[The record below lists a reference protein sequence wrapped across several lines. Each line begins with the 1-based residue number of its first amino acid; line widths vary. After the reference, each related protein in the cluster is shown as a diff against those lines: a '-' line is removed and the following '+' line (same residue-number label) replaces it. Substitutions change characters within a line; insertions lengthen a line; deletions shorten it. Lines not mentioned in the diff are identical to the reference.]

1 VHPPSLW
8 RLRIKVERERERE
21 STSAKTRM
29 MGNNTTDHEAPTTPA
44 TPLGLQGTHGR
55 MLPPRAH
62 GNIAPRWRE
71 LQGANNWA
79 GLLNPLDEDLR
90 AEIIRY
96 GEFTEVTY
104 DAFDFD
110 KHSQYCGSCK
120 YSKKNLFKEVELH
133 DTGYT
138 VTRYKIITKHY
149 HEPLTSISGKIML
162 RVINASQSI
171 RSGSSIFRIAVSK
184 TASVAFN
191 ELMSSCLRKR
201 CNMLRK
207 KALRGIH

>member
-1 VHPPSLW
+1 
-8 RLRIKVERERERE
+8 
-21 STSAKTRM
+21 
-29 MGNNTTDHEAPTTPA
+29 
-44 TPLGLQGTHGR
+44 
-55 MLPPRAH
+55 MLPPRAQGH
-62 GNIAPRWRE
+62 IAPRWRE

-120 YSKKNLFKEVELH
+120 YSKQNLFNEVELH

-138 VTRYKIITKHY
+138 VTR
-149 HEPLTSISGKIML
+149 
-162 RVINASQSI
+162 
-171 RSGSSIFRIAVSK
+171 
-184 TASVAFN
+184 
-191 ELMSSCLRKR
+191 
-201 CNMLRK
+201 
-207 KALRGIH
+207 

>member
-1 VHPPSLW
+1 
-8 RLRIKVERERERE
+8 
-21 STSAKTRM
+21 M
-29 MGNNTTDHEAPTTPA
+29 MGNNTTADHEGPTTPA

-55 MLPPRAH
+55 MIPPRAH
-62 GNIAPRWRE
+62 GHIAPRWRE

-79 GLLNPLDEDLR
+79 GLLSPLDEDLR

-120 YSKKNLFKEVELH
+120 YSKQNLFKEVELH

-162 RVINASQSI
+162 RVMHHNQFAPVL
-171 RSGSSIFRIAVSK
+171 RYLFRTAVFK
-184 TASVAFN
+184 TTSVAFN

-201 CNMLRK
+201 CNMLGK